1 MTYFKAFRH
10 IVDRVNASRG
20 DRFEYKPMGTLVKWE
35 FTHDTWVRLD
45 ALTLRMQLG
54 PTGKNLSIAETGR
67 EAQPAD
73 VERVAQEIL
82 EYFTGPALE
91 HEKRH
96 AA

>member
-45 ALTLRMQLG
+45 ALTLRLQLG
-54 PTGKNLSIAETGR
+54 PTGANKSIAEAGM

-73 VERVAQEIL
+73 VERAANTIL
-82 EYFTGPALE
+82 EYFSGPAVAE
-91 HEKRH
+91 ERH